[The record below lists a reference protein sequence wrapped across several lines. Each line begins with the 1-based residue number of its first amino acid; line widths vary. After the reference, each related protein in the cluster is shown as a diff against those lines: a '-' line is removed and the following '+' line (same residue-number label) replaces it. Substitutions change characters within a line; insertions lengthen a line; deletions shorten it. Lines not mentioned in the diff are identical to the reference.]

1 MWCVKSVEKTSNPGY
16 LSEPIQII
24 NLIDYDTGE
33 KSFFYRYEEKNGT
46 KIDKWENDD
55 IVEVG
60 TICGYCG
67 DFFYIIN
74 KPLYKLISIIESIDL
89 IGTTGIPE
97 SFKVDKAI
105 YQVDLHGVVWRYGSR
120 YFNLLS
126 ILIYVDLNYCNITNC
141 SKLVLYPSKG
151 SSLKY
156 IITFNKPQFKIFF
169 SKLRLKTNN
178 FERSLIL

>member
-16 LSEPIQII
+16 LSEPVQVI

-46 KIDKWENDD
+46 KIDKWENGD

-67 DFFYIIN
+67 DFFYAIN

-97 SFKVDKAI
+97 SFKIDKAI
-105 YQVDLHGVVWRYGSR
+105 YQVDLHGVVYKLFNSDYIDLLQVIRKYISR
-120 YFNLLS
+120 YPEHTSNQLAQGYMEIGYRNKT
-126 ILIYVDLNYCNITNC
+126 ILVIFTYNFEDTLTKC
-141 SKLVLYPSKG
+141 LVLG
-151 SSLKY
+151 D
-156 IITFNKPQFKIFF
+156 
-169 SKLRLKTNN
+169 
-178 FERSLIL
+178 

>member
-1 MWCVKSVEKTSNPGY
+1 MWCVQSDE
-16 LSEPIQII
+16 EPIKLI
-24 NLIDYDTGE
+24 NYDTDETKEISSSQLTDFSPLGMFKQKDKYYE
-33 KSFFYRYEEKNGT
+33 GTNWSWHYVMSYLPVSRYCYLLLN
-46 KIDKWENDD
+46 
-55 IVEVG
+55 
-60 TICGYCG
+60 Y
-67 DFFYIIN
+67 
-74 KPLYKLISIIESIDL
+74 IESIEKSTINL
-89 IGTTGIPE
+89 GTLKKDGDCNCVALDNLAM
-97 SFKVDKAI
+97 VDE
-105 YQVDLHGVVWRYGSR
+105 YGVVWRYGSR

-178 FERSLIL
+178 FERGLIL